1 MNNTSFTHTLYSGA
15 TYLKVQEHEHLHK
28 SQRVNRVKVL
38 FTFFVPSGGVDTLNR
53 LRTAVLQR
61 HGIEAHVLY
70 LYPGSGMQNNTST
83 PVFTASSDE
92 EIHSLIH
99 HHRYD
104 AIIVTSDIAMPGRLR
119 ALGYKGRIIYEAQG
133 LGTREQAM
141 ETIQMGVPYLQAH
154 CNAAL
159 IPPTDH
165 LLELFIH
172 MCPWLHRFVIP
183 NMLDTNTFAP
193 ISVDTPPYPV
203 IAWVGRLEHN
213 KNWREY
219 LMISS
224 EIIKKIPKARL
235 WLFHDPTL
243 ANPEDEVMFRHMLVE
258 YGLQDRIGIFINV
271 PHSQMPTFYSMVAA
285 SGGIMLSTS
294 LLEGFGY
301 AVAEAISCGC
311 PVLSTD
317 SDGVR
322 SFITH
327 NRTGKFYPIGNVNTA
342 VSEAVDL
349 MRNKKLREYIR
360 IQGRQHMA
368 VSFSPDRYATSFR
381 EMMTALSI
389 FF

>member
-1 MNNTSFTHTLYSGA
+1 
-15 TYLKVQEHEHLHK
+15 
-28 SQRVNRVKVL
+28 VNRVKVL

-70 LYPGSGMQNNTST
+70 LYPGSGMQNNTNT
-83 PVFTASSDE
+83 PVFTASSNE

-99 HHRYD
+99 HHQYD

-119 ALGYKGRIIYEAQG
+119 ALGYQGRIIYEAQG
-133 LGTREQAM
+133 LGTREQAL

-154 CNAAL
+154 CNAAV

-165 LLELFIH
+165 LLGLFIQ

-193 ISVDTPPYPV
+193 VSVDTPPYPV
-203 IAWVGRLEHN
+203 LAWVGRLEHN

-219 LMISS
+219 LTISS
-224 EIIKKIPKARL
+224 EIIKRIPEARL
-235 WLFHDPTL
+235 WLFHDPSL
-243 ANPEDEVMFRHMLVE
+243 ANPEDEVMFRHMLAE
-258 YGLQDRIGIFINV
+258 YGLEDRIGIFINV
-271 PHSQMPTFYSMVAA
+271 PHSEMPTFYSMIAA

-327 NRTGKFYPIGNVNTA
+327 NKTGKFYPIGNVNTA
-342 VSEAVDL
+342 VSEAIDL
-349 MRNKKLREYIR
+349 MCNIKQREYIR

-368 VSFSPDRYATSFR
+368 ISFSPDRYATSFR